1 MSIPPELTAMPDPP
15 RGPAA
20 LDWRGPVLTLGAITR
35 GLGMEPTEA
44 AAFGRVVESLVGADN
59 EAELRMALQQHMRDR
74 QMDPQL
80 RQELLRR
87 SLAYYR
93 ATAPPAGQPARVRG
107 ITPDSVQMRQTMGR
121 KMRKAERLVLD
132 LRKDQASA
140 AHAGEGSRG
149 GHIIGH
155 TRSGHP
161 IYALHIS
168 AAAHNSTVKRPF
180 TQQDHDDAASLHSR
194 SARSAEKDGRDNE
207 ATYHRHM
214 AEAHDAA
221 AESSDHPAGGPAR
234 QYFDGLARR
243 HAEKAYESARRH
255 LIYGLGKSA
264 GLAPRDLPESGTWL
278 PLAQDARLDIQKSV
292 ASLVGTGALQDLL
305 ADLQAMREAY
315 QALHWAAEG
324 PSAYGDHLLFG
335 RLYDGL
341 VAQVDEVAEKLVGV
355 TRNSSTV
362 NVVQQVDRMAQ
373 RLDPGAHG
381 TVAGMLAVERTFC
394 QETVPAAKAQL
405 LSQGEL
411 SEGLDNLLQGL
422 VDVHEGNVYL
432 LQQRQNG
439 VAPGA
444 VLTKAGGPY
453 IGPRGGKWAD
463 PQHTRAWSAF
473 ETQHAAMESTPAAD
487 QASRKAKTRAGHQA
501 AAKAH
506 EDAAAKYKRA
516 AQHPDF
522 AGDSATDIRNE
533 LTRRASRHAEKA
545 REHSHLAGARKKP
558 AGAEKESAPADKPS
572 AALAAKPAKKEE
584 GTGPAPARK
593 WAASVTEHGLPA
605 DTQKHHQVEGHYHPE
620 RKVLHEHIM
629 SKFLDHVPSVP
640 ENQTPTAVVMMG
652 GSGAGKGT
660 ILRHVLQDHHDFV
673 NINPDDVKEELPE
686 YQRAINLGHEG
697 MAGVMADK
705 KLSHKEKAQKIS
717 EMARQD
723 KGTGEPHSAKDA
735 ALSVHEES
743 SDVAGEIHR
752 RAVQGRKNLILDGTG
767 KNAEKYGKKI
777 EELKAAGYHVRL
789 MMPHI
794 DMGEAKKRVKER
806 ADRSGRYVPDE
817 FVEEAHHVIPGNFER
832 LAAKAHEAV
841 LFNNN
846 KKPPDPVWTMNNVT
860 GQHDIKD
867 HAFVDD
873 FKRTGI
879 ERHQMARQKGWMKS
893 GRVEL
898 DELDLWKAQVAKKPV
913 SVPLDRML
921 ARFEQWKGEGQ
932 DSSTGLEDADDVV
945 RFRQHL
951 KGAEARKSWPLV
963 LDLAKGEPKGG
974 AYHRRVTDPETGRH
988 RYIYSPDAYAKR
1000 PDAHVDGQ
1008 QVLKNRMAKDIH
1020 ELVGGGCRMD
1030 ALAPVVRRYPD
1041 GAVSAMIR
1049 DMVER
1054 GDLLY
1059 KDGLLC
1065 RKG

>member
-1 MSIPPELTAMPDPP
+1 MGDFLTTQFQLRAQRFQQAHQPGAVPRMSIPPELTAMPDPP
-15 RGPAA
+15 RQPAA
-20 LDWRGPVLTLGAITR
+20 LDWQGPVLTREAITR
-35 GLGMEPTEA
+35 GLGMEPTDA
-44 AAFGRVVESLVGADN
+44 AAFGRLVDSHLAADN
-59 EAELRMALQQHMRDR
+59 EAELRLALYQHMQAR
-74 QMDPQL
+74 QMDPVL

-93 ATAPPAGQPARVRG
+93 AKGPPAGQPARVRG
-107 ITPDSVQMRQTMGR
+107 MAPDNVQMRQTMGR
-121 KMRKAERLVLD
+121 KMRKASRLTLD
-132 LRKDQASA
+132 LRKDQGVPA
-140 AHAGEGSRG
+140 ATTHGAGEGSRG
-149 GHIIGH
+149 GRIIGH
-155 TRSGHP
+155 TKSGKP
-161 IYALHIS
+161 IYYGHIS
-168 AAAHNSTVKRPF
+168 MVDHNRTIKAPF
-180 TQQDHDDAASLHSR
+180 SQQDHDDAASLHSR
-194 SARSAEKDGRDNE
+194 HARAAERDGRENE

-214 AEAHDAA
+214 TEAHDAA
-221 AESSDHPAGGPAR
+221 AESADHPAGSAGRQYLDHQAR
-234 QYFDGLARR
+234 Q

-255 LIYGLGKSA
+255 LIYGLGKA
-264 GLAPRDLPESGTWL
+264 AIPEYQGATWI
-278 PLAQDARLDIQKSV
+278 PLARDARLDIQKSV
-292 ASLVGTGALQDLL
+292 TSLTGTAALQGLL

-315 QALHWAAEG
+315 QALHWSADG

-335 RLYDGL
+335 RLYDKL
-341 VAQVDEVAEKLVGV
+341 VAEVDGLAEKLVGV
-355 TRNSSTV
+355 TRNSNTV
-362 NVVQQVDRMAQ
+362 FVTRQMDRMVN
-373 RLDPGAHG
+373 RLDPSVHG
-381 TVAGMLAVERTFC
+381 TVTGMLQVERTFC
-394 QETVPAAKAQL
+394 QDAVPAAKAVL
-405 LSQGEL
+405 LSGGEL
-411 SEGLDNLLQGL
+411 SEGLDNFLQGL
-422 VDVHEGNVYL
+422 ADAHEENVYL
-432 LQQRQNG
+432 LQQRQQG
-439 VAPGA
+439 APPEA
-444 VLTKAGGPY
+444 VLAKAGGPY

-463 PQHTRAWSAF
+463 PQHTVAWQ
-473 ETQHAAMESTPAAD
+473 EPG
-487 QASRKAKTRAGHQA
+487 AG
-501 AAKAH
+501 
-506 EDAAAKYKRA
+506 
-516 AQHPDF
+516 
-522 AGDSATDIRNE
+522 
-533 LTRRASRHAEKA
+533 
-545 REHSHLAGARKKP
+545 KP
-558 AGAEKESAPADKPS
+558 AGGGAASPAGKP
-572 AALAAKPAKKEE
+572 KKEAGE
-584 GTGPAPARK
+584 GPAPARK
-593 WAASVTEHGLPA
+593 WAKTVTEHGLPA
-605 DTQKHHQVEGHYHPE
+605 DTQKHYQTEGHYHPE

-686 YQRAINLGHEG
+686 YQHAINLGHGG
-697 MAGVMADK
+697 MKGVMQDR
-705 KLSHKEKAQKIS
+705 KLSHKEKAQKVS

-723 KGTGEPHSAKDA
+723 KGTGEPHSARDA

-789 MMPHI
+789 LMPHI

-860 GQHDIKD
+860 GEHQIKD

-879 ERHQMARQKGWMKS
+879 ERHQTARQKGWMKS

-898 DELDLWKAQVAKKPV
+898 DEMDLWKAQVAKRPV
-913 SVPLDRML
+913 SVPMDRML
-921 ARFEQWKGEGQ
+921 ARFEKWKGEGP
-932 DSSTGLEDADDVV
+932 DSSTGLEDADDAA

-951 KGAEARKSWPLV
+951 TKQEARKGGPLV
-963 LDLAKGEPKGG
+963 VDLNKGEPKGG
-974 AYHRRVTDPETGRH
+974 TYHRRITDPETGRH
-988 RYIYSPDAYAKR
+988 RYLYSQEAYAKR

-1008 QVLKNRMAKDIH
+1008 QVLKNRMARDID
-1020 ELVGGGCRMD
+1020 GCLADGAVPMD
-1030 ALAPVVRRYPD
+1030 ALAPVARRYPE
-1041 GAVSAMIR
+1041 GAVSAMLR

>member
-1 MSIPPELTAMPDPP
+1 MKKGDFLTTQFQLRQQRFQQSHQPGAVPRMSIPPELTAMPDPP

-20 LDWRGPVLTLGAITR
+20 LDWRGPVLTREAITR

-74 QMDPQL
+74 QMDPTL
-80 RQELLRR
+80 RQELMRR

-93 ATAPPAGQPARVRG
+93 SWGPPAGQPARVRG

-121 KMRKAERLVLD
+121 KMRKAERLVVD
-132 LRKDQASA
+132 LRKDQTVAPS
-140 AHAGEGSRG
+140 HMGEGSRG

-155 TRSGHP
+155 TKSGHP

-168 AAAHNSTVKRPF
+168 AEEHNRTVKRPF
-180 TQQDHDDAASLHSR
+180 TQQDHDEASSLHSR
-194 SARSAEKDGRDNE
+194 AARAAERDGRDNE

-214 AEAHDAA
+214 AEAHDSA
-221 AESSDHPAGGPAR
+221 AESADHPAGSSSR
-234 QYFDGLARR
+234 QYLDKTARH

-255 LIYGLGKSA
+255 LIYGLGKSVRPA
-264 GLAPRDLPESGTWL
+264 TDEPTPTWL
-278 PLAQDARLDIQKSV
+278 PLARDARLDIQKSV
-292 ASLVGTGALQDLL
+292 TSEAGTSALQDLL

-315 QALHWAAEG
+315 QALHWSASG
-324 PSAYGDHLLFG
+324 SSAYGDHLLFG
-335 RLYDGL
+335 RLYDSL
-341 VAQVDEVAEKLVGV
+341 VAQVDELAEKLVGV
-355 TRNSSTV
+355 TGSSATV
-362 NVVQQVDRMAQ
+362 NVVRQMDRMAQ

-381 TVAGMLAVERTFC
+381 SLAGMLAVERTFC

-411 SEGLDNLLQGL
+411 SEGLDNFLQGL
-422 VDVHEGNVYL
+422 ADAHEENIYL
-432 LQQRQNG
+432 LQQRVG
-439 VAPGA
+439 GA
-444 VLTKAGGPY
+444 DMGQVMAKAGPY
-453 IGPRGGKWAD
+453 IGPKGGKWAD
-463 PQHTRAWSAF
+463 PGHKHSWQEPGAGKPPASG
-473 ETQHAAMESTPAAD
+473 AAPV
-487 QASRKAKTRAGHQA
+487 G
-501 AAKAH
+501 
-506 EDAAAKYKRA
+506 
-516 AQHPDF
+516 
-522 AGDSATDIRNE
+522 
-533 LTRRASRHAEKA
+533 
-545 REHSHLAGARKKP
+545 KP
-558 AGAEKESAPADKPS
+558 
-572 AALAAKPAKKEE
+572 KPAKKEE

-879 ERHQMARQKGWMKS
+879 ERHQTARQKGWMKS

-974 AYHRRVTDPETGRH
+974 AYHRRVTDPETGRR